1 MPGLNRLII
10 KKDMMTKIR
19 VGLIA
24 LAITFI
30 ILNLTFIDYS
40 NLSWS
45 ENRSPYGQIL
55 AFCILIAGLIYSIRH
70 DEKKRNSKK

>member
-1 MPGLNRLII
+1 
-10 KKDMMTKIR
+10 MMTKIR
-19 VGLIA
+19 IGAIA
-24 LAITFI
+24 LAVIWI

-55 AFCILIAGLIYSIRH
+55 AFCILVAGLIYSIRH
-70 DEKKRNSKK
+70 DEKKKEQ